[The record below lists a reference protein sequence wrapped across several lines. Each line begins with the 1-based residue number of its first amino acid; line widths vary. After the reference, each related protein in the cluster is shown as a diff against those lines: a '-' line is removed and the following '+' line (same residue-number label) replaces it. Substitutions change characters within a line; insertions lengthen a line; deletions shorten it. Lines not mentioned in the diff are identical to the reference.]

1 MGLRIVAV
9 VSAIFLV
16 LEINVTIQFDKTIIA
31 QSNMD
36 DIIMIKRWRWIALF
50 IVSYEN
56 NSKME
61 MDRVTYPLIYHYGDQ
76 CYL

>member
-1 MGLRIVAV
+1 MGLRIAAV
-9 VSAIFLV
+9 ISALFLI
-16 LEINVTIQFDKTIIA
+16 LAINVTIQCDETIIA

-36 DIIMIKRWRWIALF
+36 DIIMITRWRWIALF
-50 IVSYEN
+50 IFSYEN

-61 MDRVTYPLIYHYGDQ
+61 MDSVTYPLIYHYVGQ